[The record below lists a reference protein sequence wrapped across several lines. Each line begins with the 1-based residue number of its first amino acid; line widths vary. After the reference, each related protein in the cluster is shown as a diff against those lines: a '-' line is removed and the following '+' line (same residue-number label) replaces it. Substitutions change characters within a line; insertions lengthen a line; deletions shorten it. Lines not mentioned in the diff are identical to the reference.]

1 MKASGEKPIK
11 NVVLL
16 SFDIEEFDMPLEYG
30 KTIPI
35 DEQISI
41 SEKGTKIILDILKEH
56 NIKATFFSTVVF
68 ASNASDLIQ
77 RITSEGH
84 ELASHGCFH
93 SQFKKEHLLQSKLEL
108 ERISG
113 SSVKGFRMARMMGV
127 EDQAIQDAGYS
138 YNSSLNPVYLPGRY
152 NNFFKPRTIFKTGQL
167 LQIPASATPFF
178 RVPLFWLSFH
188 NLPKG
193 LYRAACI
200 QTMNSDHYLNI
211 YFHPWEFID
220 LKDSKFG
227 LPKFVSKKSGQQM
240 IDQFHLWLNWLK
252 KRDYQFSTLSAFEKS
267 YKPL

>member
-1 MKASGEKPIK
+1 MKASGDNPNK

-16 SFDIEEFDMPLEYG
+16 SFDIEEFDMPMEYG

-41 SEKGTKIILDILKEH
+41 SVAGTKIILDILKKH
-56 NIKATFFSTVVF
+56 KLSATFFSTVVF
-68 ASNASDLIQ
+68 ASKASDMIH
-77 RITSEGH
+77 RITLEGH
-84 ELASHGCFH
+84 ELASHGYFH
-93 SQFKKEHLLQSKLEL
+93 SQFKKEHLLQSKQEL

-113 SSVKGFRMARMMGV
+113 TSVMGFRMARMMAV
-127 EDQAIQDAGYS
+127 EDQAIQEAGYR

-152 NNFFKPRTIFKTGQL
+152 NNFLKPRTTFKTDRL
-167 LQIPASATPFF
+167 LQIPASATPFL

-188 NLPKG
+188 NLPQW

-200 QTMNSDHYLNI
+200 QAMNSDHYLNV

-252 KRDYQFSTLSAFEKS
+252 ERDYQFSTLLAFEKS
-267 YKPL
+267 YKPI